1 MAGWGSSSVEE
12 PWSGR
17 QKAWGSD
24 LSTQQRKVHSK
35 LYCVCPVEHLHCR
48 CKRKAEGGGRGE
60 AGAWG
65 KLEGKEEEKGFC
77 WQLLTY
83 RNQLL
88 SVFPKHIR
96 HTQLPNKGRVNQ
108 TADLTSERSPLACL
122 AIMTNQIWLSTWIS
136 ENSLLVIS
144 VQLALHIP
152 VAWLHSQKLSTRE
165 IRARLVQLSIKDLTL
180 LSTVVC

>member
-12 PWSGR
+12 HWSGR
-17 QKAWGSD
+17 QEAWGSN
-24 LSTQQRKVHSK
+24 LSTQQWKVNSK
-35 LYCVCPVEHLHCR
+35 LYCVCPVDHLHCR
-48 CKRKAEGGGRGE
+48 CKRKAEGG
-60 AGAWG
+60 AWGAWG
-65 KLEGKEEEKGFC
+65 KLEGKEEEKGFRR
-77 WQLLTY
+77 QLITY

-108 TADLTSERSPLACL
+108 AADLTSERSPLACL
-122 AIMTNQIWLSTWIS
+122 AIMTNQIWLSTLIS

-165 IRARLVQLSIKDLTL
+165 IRAHLVQLSIKDLTL
-180 LSTVVC
+180 LYTVVC